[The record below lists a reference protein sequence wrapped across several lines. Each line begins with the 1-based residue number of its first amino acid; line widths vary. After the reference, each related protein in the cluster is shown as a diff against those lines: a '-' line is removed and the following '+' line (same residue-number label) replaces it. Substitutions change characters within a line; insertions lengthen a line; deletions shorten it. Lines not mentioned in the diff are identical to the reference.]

1 MFQTSEK
8 SAEAISNGDDWTKT
22 NEYRKLWSRIYPKV
36 LAECLRGSGRNNRF
50 FRHENSFYELSWL
63 LLLPRVSLQYFHKYK
78 MLFSTL
84 AKITVMR
91 ETDITYLLYTTV
103 YETFTCSMCY
113 KIYEH
118 FRKHLLTQQHS
129 GNSSH
134 IGERRKPGTAEHDG
148 SRLWTE
154 LQMVPRSL
162 DSALAKHQTS
172 VSWLQYF
179 FS

>member
-1 MFQTSEK
+1 MTTPVAK
-8 SAEAISNGDDWTKT
+8 SQSSIFSQIRDAIFYIGKNNCG
-22 NEYRKLWSRIYPKV
+22 ERKRY
-36 LAECLRGSGRNNRF
+36 
-50 FRHENSFYELSWL
+50 
-63 LLLPRVSLQYFHKYK
+63 
-78 MLFSTL
+78 
-84 AKITVMR
+84 TV
-91 ETDITYLLYTTV
+91 TYLLYTTV
-103 YETFTCSMCY
+103 YKTFTCSMCY

-118 FRKHLLTQQHS
+118 FRKHLLTQQQS

-154 LQMVPRSL
+154 LQMVARSL

-172 VSWLQYF
+172 VSRLQYF